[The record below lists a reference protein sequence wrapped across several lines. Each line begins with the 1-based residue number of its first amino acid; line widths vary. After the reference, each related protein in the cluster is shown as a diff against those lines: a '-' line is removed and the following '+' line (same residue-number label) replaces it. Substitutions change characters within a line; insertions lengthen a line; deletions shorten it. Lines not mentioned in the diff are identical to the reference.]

1 MVNRL
6 ETEALLMQ
14 SVIGSALS
22 KEGQAHLRDTLKR
35 LKEGGDAGD
44 Q

>member
-1 MVNRL
+1 
-6 ETEALLMQ
+6 MQ
-14 SVIGSALS
+14 AVVGSVLS

-35 LKEGGDAGD
+35 LKEGSDGGD